1 MLIFLKNSIDKWGKL
16 CYIATVISK
25 VSQLRDAAILK
36 KGGAS
41 VLFIDYH
48 SRVPI
53 YEQIKEQVIMLVNTG
68 VYKPGDK
75 LPSIRNLSNEL
86 NINVNTIKRAF
97 SELEHDGI
105 TYSAQGRGMF
115 VSENPIGN
123 VKIKSHALEDAKSV
137 LSSCKAKGVSKNEV
151 VSLIDEIYSED
162 NGND

>member
-1 MLIFLKNSIDKWGKL
+1 M
-16 CYIATVISK
+16 
-25 VSQLRDAAILK
+25 
-36 KGGAS
+36 
-41 VLFIDYH
+41 LFIDYH

-53 YEQIKEQVIMLVNTG
+53 YEQIKEQVIMLINTG

-97 SELEHDGI
+97 GELEHDGI

-123 VKIKSHALEDAKSV
+123 AKSKLPHLRMQSLFCPPAKLKASARMR
-137 LSSCKAKGVSKNEV
+137 LS
-151 VSLIDEIYSED
+151 L
-162 NGND
+162 